1 MTQRNIVN
9 IRSFFQSQSAAK
21 KHAPQ
26 LEAYCTT
33 PDDPLK
39 LWVQYCFTTSQ
50 SFMVPSQPP
59 AGHHEVFKS
68 FIEFICSMYPAARI
82 RQFAHCQIIKTN
94 SIHFNNS
101 WLLTCGQEGGGWVKD
116 HAGNRS
122 SVNGPPRATALSL
135 PPVPL
140 LQQQSSASCYQQ
152 LWWKFKGE
160 KKKKYN
166 NLKSS
171 INNLNK
177 DHVQPKPAQLYL
189 IITAERKTCYVFL
202 IILKLQ
208 WNRKENT
215 IN

>member
-1 MTQRNIVN
+1 MALQHTHTLAGAQVPYPNVAVHRGGEELQPVNVWVELDQAGMTQRNIVN

-101 WLLTCGQEGGGWVKD
+101 
-116 HAGNRS
+116 
-122 SVNGPPRATALSL
+122 
-135 PPVPL
+135 
-140 LQQQSSASCYQQ
+140 
-152 LWWKFKGE
+152 
-160 KKKKYN
+160 
-166 NLKSS
+166 
-171 INNLNK
+171 
-177 DHVQPKPAQLYL
+177 
-189 IITAERKTCYVFL
+189 
-202 IILKLQ
+202 
-208 WNRKENT
+208 
-215 IN
+215 